1 LCYFIVGYFYEIGQA
16 ASKDSVIIWLAEL
29 GGGNGKVT
37 RYLLLEG
44 LSMCMVAHIVEEL
57 KKAKK
62 ITEEQDEHVLSLGG
76 LSKNG
81 GF

>member
-1 LCYFIVGYFYEIGQA
+1 MCYFIVGYFYEIGEE

-29 GGGNGKVT
+29 GGGNGQVI
-37 RYLLLEG
+37 RYFLLEG
-44 LSMCMVAHIVEEL
+44 LSMYMVAHIVEEF

-62 ITEEQDEHVLSLGG
+62 ITEEQDEYLSSHGG

-81 GF
+81 GL